1 MNRFVVIVLSDRR
14 EDSDAVVSAVSAL
27 GRDKEAEESMAIAQ
41 LAGERE
47 YAVASAAAESAA
59 RVREEHRRG
68 IGFFKIKDKLEGGE
82 TKTITV
88 YRSRPFTVTSFQVE
102 AECAAYFSIDEI
114 RYAEPAVGP
123 GMGVVPIPNKAVDF
137 RGSSNSVPAA
147 VFSDEGSAPPLMEF
161 ECTSVAITV
170 SNTSKKPRT
179 FRARMLGFHKIVL
192 PTSSSFPG
200 MPGSAPPMTPPEGFE
215 FFGPY
220 PPPR

>member
-27 GRDKEAEESMAIAQ
+27 GRDKEAEESATIAQ

-47 YAVASAAAESAA
+47 YAVASAAAQASAQA
-59 RVREEHRRG
+59 TEQHRRG
-68 IGFFKIKDKLEGGE
+68 IGFFKIKDKLDAGE

-88 YRSRPFTVTSFQVE
+88 YRSRAFMATSFQVE
-102 AECAAYFSIDEI
+102 AECAGFFTIDEI
-114 RYAEPAVGP
+114 RYAEPGMGP
-123 GMGVVPIPNKAVDF
+123 GIPNKTVDF
-137 RGSSNSVPAA
+137 RGSSNPVPAA
-147 VFSDEGSAPPLMEF
+147 VFSDEGSAPPLMAF

-179 FRARMLGFHKIVL
+179 FRARMLGFYKDRM
-192 PTSSSFPG
+192 PTNAP
-200 MPGSAPPMTPPEGFE
+200 SAQAVPSMVPIDNTDPNGFE

-220 PPPR
+220 DPLPR